1 MLRQEVLYLVF
12 IGAVSVVIRIPC
24 LSGDFVH
31 DDLKAIVWNRDVFD
45 FNSNWTSILY
55 NDYWGNE
62 MSDEFS
68 HKSYRPLT
76 TLSFRINALLLGD
89 SATYF
94 HLINSFLHSINCVLA
109 YLVVKKLECSKSTA
123 YLAYLSASIFSV
135 HPVLTEATC
144 HLVSRADLM
153 WSLFAL
159 LALLCPQKQKL
170 IVIFLT
176 SLSAMSKEQ
185 GFMIVP
191 MILSIQILKKR
202 KLDKVSLLVYCP
214 VLVLMVYFRLKIANF
229 SSLILQEGDNPAS
242 FMESRLLR
250 CLNFNYILALNFWLM
265 VLPEWLCY
273 DWALGSIELITSFQ
287 DPRILA
293 IVTFWIMIT
302 IIALRF
308 NWTSLVFMAIPFIL
322 CSNLLVYVGFVI
334 AERNLYMPTLGYCIL
349 LSKGI
354 LAFYKRAP
362 RITAIAFI
370 SLWVIYGARSIQRS
384 LDWRNEIQLYKS
396 AHSVCP
402 NNAKIYFNL
411 GKIEKDKKAKIQLY
425 QRAIDLWP
433 MVEAMYNL
441 GTHYKNLGKYSE
453 ADALYRQAL
462 VIEPKYGLVW
472 YNLGVMQRQLH
483 QFTAAEKS
491 YLKAWKVG
499 YSDEESL
506 LYNIAEL
513 YKSSWQFHKATN
525 YVKTLNKLYP
535 GNFRLRML
543 EDLLNDDM
551 QFYGKK
557 MLILCPKLR
566 TVKSRVL
573 TRPVLK
579 HISIISYT

>member
-123 YLAYLSASIFSV
+123 YLPYLSASIFSV

-191 MILSIQILKKR
+191 MILSIQILKKT
-202 KLDKVSLLVYCP
+202 
-214 VLVLMVYFRLKIANF
+214 KI
-229 SSLILQEGDNPAS
+229 
-242 FMESRLLR
+242 
-250 CLNFNYILALNFWLM
+250 
-265 VLPEWLCY
+265 
-273 DWALGSIELITSFQ
+273 
-287 DPRILA
+287 
-293 IVTFWIMIT
+293 
-302 IIALRF
+302 
-308 NWTSLVFMAIPFIL
+308 
-322 CSNLLVYVGFVI
+322 
-334 AERNLYMPTLGYCIL
+334 
-349 LSKGI
+349 
-354 LAFYKRAP
+354 
-362 RITAIAFI
+362 
-370 SLWVIYGARSIQRS
+370 
-384 LDWRNEIQLYKS
+384 
-396 AHSVCP
+396 
-402 NNAKIYFNL
+402 
-411 GKIEKDKKAKIQLY
+411 
-425 QRAIDLWP
+425 
-433 MVEAMYNL
+433 
-441 GTHYKNLGKYSE
+441 
-453 ADALYRQAL
+453 RQ
-462 VIEPKYGLVW
+462 
-472 YNLGVMQRQLH
+472 
-483 QFTAAEKS
+483 S
-491 YLKAWKVG
+491 
-499 YSDEESL
+499 
-506 LYNIAEL
+506 
-513 YKSSWQFHKATN
+513 
-525 YVKTLNKLYP
+525 
-535 GNFRLRML
+535 
-543 EDLLNDDM
+543 
-551 QFYGKK
+551 
-557 MLILCPKLR
+557 
-566 TVKSRVL
+566 
-573 TRPVLK
+573 
-579 HISIISYT
+579 

>member
-12 IGAVSVVIRIPC
+12 IGAVSVLIRIPC

-123 YLAYLSASIFSV
+123 YLSASIFSV

-176 SLSAMSKEQ
+176 WLSAMSKEQ

-293 IVTFWIMIT
+293 IATFWVMIT

-308 NWTSLVFMAIPFIL
+308 NWTSLVFMAIPFIP

-334 AERNLYMPTLGYCIL
+334 AERNLYVPTIGYCIL

-370 SLWVIYGARSIQRS
+370 SLLVIYGIRSFQRS
-384 LDWRNEIQLYKS
+384 LDWRNEIQLYNS

-433 MVEAMYNL
+433 YVDAMSNL
-441 GTHYKNLGKYSE
+441 GTYYQNLGKYSE

-491 YLKAWKVG
+491 YLKALEVG

-513 YKSSWQFHKATN
+513 YRSSWQFQKATN
-525 YVKTLNKLYP
+525 KVNTLKKRYP
-535 GNFRLRML
+535 GNFRLQML
-543 EDLLNDDM
+543 ESLLNDDM

-557 MLILCPKLR
+557 ML
-566 TVKSRVL
+566 
-573 TRPVLK
+573 
-579 HISIISYT
+579 SYVQNYVP